1 MSMPTATA
9 SLAQTSKGS
18 LQYCLAVAL
27 GCCAAP
33 LAALAQDTSAPLDM
47 VAEATRA
54 EPPIRLELNTLTLP
68 RFENVEAGQTPRIDL
83 SLLPARGTA
92 VGPMVGMN
100 GFSAPSGLQPPA
112 TGANRPSLDL
122 GLHFR
127 HTTDSSR
134 QFDLTAWK
142 RVNAEQTDAYTLIQQ
157 RQPVYG
163 ARVEMKLSPARKTP
177 LLADRGFIGLQLQS
191 GARIS
196 IKRKDGKPM
205 VYYRT
210 AF

>member
-1 MSMPTATA
+1 MQSATA
-9 SLAQTSKGS
+9 EFARTSRKAS
-18 LQYCLAVAL
+18 VRHSLAVAL
-27 GCCAAP
+27 GCCVAP
-33 LAALAQDTSAPLDM
+33 LAAQAQDTSAPLDM

-54 EPPIRLELNTLTLP
+54 ESPVRLEMNTVSLP
-68 RFENVEAGQTPRIDL
+68 RFDSVEAGQPPRIDL
-83 SLLPARGTA
+83 SVLSSCGTGI
-92 VGPMVGMN
+92 GPMVGMN
-100 GFSAPSGLQPPA
+100 GVATTGLQPN
-112 TGANRPSLDL
+112 GAGLRRSLDL
-122 GLHFR
+122 GVHFR

-142 RVNAEQTDAYTLIQQ
+142 RMNTEQADAYSLIQQ

-163 ARVEMKLSPARKTP
+163 ARVEMKLSPARKVP
-177 LLADRGFIGLQLQS
+177 LMADRGFLGLQLES

>member
-1 MSMPTATA
+1 MQTAA
-9 SLAQTSKGS
+9 AELAQTSPGS
-18 LQYCLAVAL
+18 FRYCLAVAL
-27 GCCAAP
+27 GCCVAP
-33 LAALAQDTSAPLDM
+33 LAALAQDSVAPLDM
-47 VAEATRA
+47 VAEATRS
-54 EPPIRLELNTLTLP
+54 EQPVRLELNTLTLP
-68 RFENVEAGQTPRIDL
+68 RFENVEAGQSPRVDL
-83 SLLPARGTA
+83 SLLPAGGTA

-100 GFSAPSGLQPPA
+100 GFSTSTGLQPSA
-112 TGANRPSLDL
+112 TGANRRSLDL

-127 HTTDSSR
+127 HTTESSR

-142 RVNAEQTDAYTLIQQ
+142 RVDAEQPDAYTLIQQ

-177 LLADRGFIGLQLQS
+177 LLADRGFIGMQLQS

-210 AF
+210 SF